1 MELEMAKTRRGE
13 PAARL
18 IVTMLGQFSIRY
30 GETVL
35 KLERN
40 NSTRAMQALQML
52 LYSGGQ
58 GLPRAV
64 LMDRLYG
71 RDERVTDPA
80 NNLKVTISNLRK
92 RLAQAGLPGT
102 TIQFSGGNYRW
113 QSTLPTEVD
122 VDCFYRQ
129 ANAALAETGPGREEA
144 LQRACAL
151 YTGDFLPHLQGEE
164 WAVAVAVHCRE
175 LYGRCVRALT
185 DLLRARGAD
194 TEVLTVATRASA
206 LCPQEE
212 WDALRIESLLA
223 LERYQEAK
231 AVYEETATRLEET
244 FGVKPSGQLI
254 DALRKL
260 EQVAPERAV
269 SMEQLQTVLAEDT
282 VLHGAYYCPFPSFI
296 DTYRAVGRMLERSG
310 QSAYLMLCWLTDRQG
325 QPLGDRERL
334 VKATPQVSAAIQTAL
349 RRGDAYTQPC
359 AGRFLILLMGLTREN
374 CTLVSDRIDDRFR
387 ATPDR
392 ARGVVLHYKSTPVG
406 SPGCTQ
412 MMGADPGWK

>member
-1 MELEMAKTRRGE
+1 MELEMAKTRRRE

-92 RLAQAGLPGT
+92 RLVQAGLPGT

-122 VDCFYRQ
+122 VDCFYRR
-129 ANAALAETGPGREEA
+129 ADAALVETGPGREEA

-231 AVYEETATRLEET
+231 AVYEETTTRLEET

-260 EQVAPERAV
+260 DQVAPERAV

-296 DTYRAVGRMLERSG
+296 DTYWAVGRMLERSG

-359 AGRFLILLMGLTREN
+359 AGRFLILLMGLTCEN
-374 CTLVSDRIDDRFR
+374 CTLVSDRIDARFR